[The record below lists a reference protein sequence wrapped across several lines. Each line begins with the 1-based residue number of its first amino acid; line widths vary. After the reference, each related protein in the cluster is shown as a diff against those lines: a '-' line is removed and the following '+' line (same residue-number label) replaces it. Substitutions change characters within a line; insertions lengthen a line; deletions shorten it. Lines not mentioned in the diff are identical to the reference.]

1 MEVGGG
7 GLLAMENT
15 KKSSRLSET
24 TVDWLLVQSMSRLC
38 TGELG
43 GMVDRGFSW
52 PPVDDWPVS

>member
-43 GMVDRGFSW
+43 GDG
-52 PPVDDWPVS
+52 